1 MSGSIVMVPIITEKM
16 HNLQESNN
24 SYAFKVLPSSNKL
37 EIKKAVEERF
47 GVHVKHVRTM
57 NLKGK
62 SRIMSV
68 RSGGRVIRTSGKK
81 SNWKKSI
88 VTLLSGETLD
98 IYGNEPS

>member
-1 MSGSIVMVPIITEKM
+1 MSGSLLMVPIITEKM
-16 HNLQESNN
+16 HNLQESDN
-24 SYAFKVLPSSNKL
+24 SYAFKVLPGSNKL

-47 GVHVKHVRTM
+47 GVHVKQVRTM

-68 RSGGRVIRTSGKK
+68 KSGGHVIRTSGKK
-81 SNWKKSI
+81 SNWKKAI
-88 VTLLSGETLD
+88 VTLLPGESID

>member
-1 MSGSIVMVPIITEKM
+1 MSVSIVMVPIITEKM

-81 SNWKKSI
+81 SNWKKAI

>member
-1 MSGSIVMVPIITEKM
+1 MSGSIVMVPIITENM

-81 SNWKKSI
+81 SNWKKAI

>member
-1 MSGSIVMVPIITEKM
+1 MSGSIVKVPIITEKM

-81 SNWKKSI
+81 SNWKKAI

>member
-24 SYAFKVLPSSNKL
+24 SYAFKVVPSSNKL

-62 SRIMSV
+62 GRIMSV

-81 SNWKKSI
+81 SNWKKAI
-88 VTLLSGETLD
+88 VTLLPGETLD